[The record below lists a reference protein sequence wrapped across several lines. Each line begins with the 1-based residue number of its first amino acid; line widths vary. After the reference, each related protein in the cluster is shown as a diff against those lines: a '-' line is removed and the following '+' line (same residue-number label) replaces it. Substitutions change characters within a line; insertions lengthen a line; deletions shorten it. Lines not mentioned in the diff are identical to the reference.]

1 MKNLKYRIVIFLFA
15 WCASSYA
22 QNDIQLVT
30 SQLGFM
36 PQSPKTV
43 TLVVPKGY
51 KTRLPDQIPFYITPV
66 GYRRQREVSAY
77 QPTVWK
83 TIPFSYTIS
92 AIEYLKTNRN
102 YP

>member
-1 MKNLKYRIVIFLFA
+1 MKNLKYLTVIFLFA
-15 WCASSYA
+15 WCVSSYA
-22 QNDIQLVT
+22 QNELQLVT

-51 KTRLPDQIPFYITPV
+51 KTMLPDQIPFYITPV
-66 GYRRQREVSAY
+66 GYRVFWD
-77 QPTVWK
+77 V
-83 TIPFSYTIS
+83 PFSYTIS
-92 AIEYLKTNRN
+92 TIEYLKTNRN